1 VSLISGEQRLPFQVP
16 RMSSQSP
23 ADHADSKLDCF
34 TLFGDQTSAHFRE
47 RFALGLT
54 TSAVDAHLERLI
66 VTSTGS
72 NYTRLYDTFQYY
84 R

>member
-1 VSLISGEQRLPFQVP
+1 MSLLIPPVVP
-16 RMSSQSP
+16 TNPVR
-23 ADHADSKLDCF
+23 ADSKLDCF
-34 TLFGDQTSAHFRE
+34 ALFGAQTTNLFRE

-54 TSAVDAHLERLI
+54 TSAIDAYLERLI

-84 R
+84 S